1 MKSYTMYFIE
11 LAVCINQMQSASE
24 SNGTLQL
31 DDFTP
36 DQKKKKSKK
45 TTKAIAW
52 YQEGAQ

>member
-1 MKSYTMYFIE
+1 MKSYTTYFIE